1 MLTLYTNYFMSQL
14 CGVWHT
20 AEKMWLRGQVMEL
33 DCSDMLYVKYLDYGD
48 TVHVSHSYVRQLK

>member
-1 MLTLYTNYFMSQL
+1 MSQL